1 MRRVLQRIEA
11 QVITMTQVYVYMCLG
26 LIISAV
32 AAWVFAY
39 VPEFN
44 QFLYTSTGN
53 GMATLSIAGW
63 VVVLA
68 PLLMLLAVRFI
79 NDIYFG
85 TTLIFFIVFSL
96 LMGASLS
103 SVFMVYTDVSIIQ
116 CFSITSGTF
125 GVMSFYGMVTQKD
138 LSSLGNILVMA
149 LIGIIIAILVNIF
162 LQSSMLDFVVSI
174 IGILVFTGLTA
185 HDTQKIKTQLN
196 AYNDTETCKKIAVW
210 GALSLYLDFINLLLM
225 FLRLLGKKK

>member
-1 MRRVLQRIEA
+1 MSSVLRRAEA
-11 QVITMTQVYVYMCLG
+11 QVITMTKVYGYMCLG
-26 LIISAV
+26 LIVSAV

-44 QFLYTSTGN
+44 QFLYTPDEN

-63 VVVLA
+63 IVLLA
-68 PLLMLLAVRFI
+68 PLLMLLAAGFI
-79 NDIYFG
+79 NDMDSGATF
-85 TTLIFFIVFSL
+85 IFFIVFSL
-96 LMGASLS
+96 LMGPSLS
-103 SVFMVYTDVSIIQ
+103 SIFMVYMEASIIQ
-116 CFSITSGTF
+116 CFAITSGTF
-125 GVMSFYGMVTQKD
+125 GVMSFYGTVTQKD
-138 LSSLGNILVMA
+138 LSSWGNILIMA
-149 LIGIIIAILVNIF
+149 LIGIIIAMLVNIF
-162 LQSSMLDFVVSI
+162 LRSSMLDFVVSI

-185 HDTQKIKTQLN
+185 YDTQKIKEQLN